1 MSCGEKEVLLVARC
15 WFDSSTPYGYCLM
28 NTGGASPE
36 ILIDGFQLE
45 M

>member
-1 MSCGEKEVLLVARC
+1 MDKEEVLLVARC
-15 WFDSSTPYGYCLM
+15 RFDGSTPYGYCLM

-36 ILIDGFQLE
+36 ILIHGFQ